1 MSLEARRAVIVTL
14 LVVLQIGLIVL
25 KFMKLVAWSWLWIL
39 LPLWIPVVALLM
51 FVLVVAFIVPFGE
64 WYGI

>member
-64 WYGI
+64 